1 MEESLESMTP
11 EGDQDER
18 VERQVAELIA
28 HLMRVTHAMQFS
40 EGLNPVQWEAMRYVA
55 RANRRSSTPGNLA
68 DFLGTTKGTV
78 SQTLISLESKGYLQ
92 RTRWSGDR
100 RVVRLHL
107 TDQGI
112 EMLKKDPL
120 LSIVEALSK
129 MPGGS
134 VVSLYRKLSG
144 VLRFLKESCGYREFG
159 YCGRCGHYLVEKGGE
174 KIEIASHCG
183 LMGRQLDEGDKDRIC
198 ANFRSLP
205 PDTPPDTP
213 T

>member
-1 MEESLESMTP
+1 MDRPLESTIP
-11 EGDQDER
+11 VEDQADR

-55 RANRRSSTPGNLA
+55 RANQRSSTPGNLA

-100 RVVRLHL
+100 RVVRLQL
-107 TDQGI
+107 TDKGI

-120 LSIVEALSK
+120 LSIVEALAK

-134 VVSLYRKLSG
+134 AESLYRKLSG

-159 YCGRCGHYLVEKGGE
+159 YCGRCGYHLVEKGGE
-174 KIEIASHCG
+174 KIGIAFQCG
-183 LMGRQLDEGDKDRIC
+183 LTGRQLEEADKELIC
-198 ANFRSLP
+198 ANFRSVP
-205 PDTPPDTP
+205 PESLV
-213 T
+213 